1 MLSDNG
7 WWSYEVAGYT
17 ISCIYSSE
25 YIKSQISCID
35 LMNMPFPIVSRFM
48 MFLLFNKCQIFDF
61 MKIVIIQ
68 VSSLLQ
74 ELQHPLFYQ
83 GVFQADQED
92 SSR

>member
-1 MLSDNG
+1 
-7 WWSYEVAGYT
+7 
-17 ISCIYSSE
+17 
-25 YIKSQISCID
+25 
-35 LMNMPFPIVSRFM
+35 
-48 MFLLFNKCQIFDF
+48 

-92 SSR
+92 SSWVLSKSLTYSGLNLNVARWYLSAPSLVIGFWIGIMEEVNAQLLHHE